1 MGLRKCP
8 RCELNYIRDDEKLCD
23 VCSRKR
29 RSDDDDDNDELLC
42 IECGVHRAMKGRD
55 ICAYCYKENMRQEQL
70 ANQRK
75 SSAALA
81 LNDVAIDDVE
91 VPIDDDDK
99 IPEDEMEGI
108 EHEFDE
114 DEDEGF
120 FDDDDGPDDDDG
132 YETEDLDDDD
142 DDEDEE

>member
-55 ICAYCYKENMRQEQL
+55 ICAYCYKENMRQE
-70 ANQRK
+70 
-75 SSAALA
+75 
-81 LNDVAIDDVE
+81 
-91 VPIDDDDK
+91 
-99 IPEDEMEGI
+99 
-108 EHEFDE
+108 
-114 DEDEGF
+114 
-120 FDDDDGPDDDDG
+120 
-132 YETEDLDDDD
+132 
-142 DDEDEE
+142 